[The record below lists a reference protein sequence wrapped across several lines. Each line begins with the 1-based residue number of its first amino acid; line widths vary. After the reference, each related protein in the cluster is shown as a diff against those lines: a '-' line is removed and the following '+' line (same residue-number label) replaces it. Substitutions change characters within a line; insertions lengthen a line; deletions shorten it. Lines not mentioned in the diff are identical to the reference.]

1 MIFRWIQGRDL
12 LLIFL
17 NKEWNVNVIEMCFQ
31 RIYGFPL
38 CKKQNKKRSVI
49 VQICL
54 PQARF
59 SKAFVRRLEI
69 HWDYSIL
76 EFLKFFS

>member
-17 NKEWNVNVIEMCFQ
+17 NKEWNLNVFSEAFLSAVNT
-31 RIYGFPL
+31 
-38 CKKQNKKRSVI
+38 KRSVI
-49 VQICL
+49 VQIRL